1 MREILTQTVKDLA
14 FECIEIDMVHAGGKD
29 RGDDKGGWGAGQRHG
44 VKIRRRLSI
53 VVRIEMKKILAQAAE
68 YLLFQSIKV
77 DSMRAGKRGQG
88 LGARGWRNSGVRH
101 QRYDGRWRLMAACGR
116 GELSFGLF
124 YAASYRRTST
134 TVEES
139 RNRR

>member
-29 RGDDKGGWGAGQRHG
+29 REDDKGGWGAGQRHG

-77 DSMRAGKRGQG
+77 DSMRAGKEEQRG
-88 LGARGWRNSGVRH
+88 ASPTVR
-101 QRYDGRWRLMAACGR
+101 RSVAAHGCVR
-116 GELSFGLF
+116 SRRVEFWFVLRCELP
-124 YAASYRRTST
+124 
-134 TVEES
+134 
-139 RNRR
+139 

>member
-29 RGDDKGGWGAGQRHG
+29 REDDKGGWGAGQRHG

-77 DSMRAGKRGQG
+77 DSMRAGKGDRDWGQG
-88 LGARGWRNSGVRH
+88 VGGTAGCVTNG
-101 QRYDGRWRLMAACGR
+101 
-116 GELSFGLF
+116 
-124 YAASYRRTST
+124 T
-134 TVEES
+134 TVGGGSWLRAVKES
-139 RNRR
+139 